1 MCGLK
6 SSRDL
11 HPVLPSSFQELG
23 QSKIKRDEVQNSRKE
38 LWRQDSNFEQSLT
51 TSKEELDE
59 AERQLRSTVSK
70 V

>member
-1 MCGLK
+1 ME

-11 HPVLPSSFQELG
+11 YSVLHSSLQELG